1 MVSSGLV
8 TVSHAGLQHVFFSK
22 RESGSVGIEDQKKE
36 FYVLAITLVKL
47 CVNGTAN
54 ERTPVRKGY
63 TRSELVGNF
72 RFPSSYL
79 PL

>member
-1 MVSSGLV
+1 MPVYNMLFFQKRIWECWHRGLKE
-8 TVSHAGLQHVFFSK
+8 G
-22 RESGSVGIEDQKKE
+22 E

-72 RFPSSYL
+72 QKTEL
-79 PL
+79 C